1 MKIKGDDISPRQQR
15 IDQNNNIQ
23 DSVYLQHHLSTTR
36 KFNWKVQLFFNI
48 RRKHFSS
55 KLVLKLATTQSQQN
69 ADCCNTHCCW
79 ESGFCMSLL
88 WTFSCNICTD
98 WASELIARKVLSG
111 PTRFMGLMLGWPGL
125 DQRHMLNTL
134 LDLLHAYYTAWIYW
148 GALWNLQD
156 ASAPMDSWEG
166 FTSCNISSRWLLSSI
181 VSCFTPRQSK
191 AGAVQT
197 RESSALTKK
206 SRFSEAFVWCVQLG
220 ILWVV
225 ESKCLQAKFLSL
237 RYSTSH
243 SNDGCIFLKPLCHY
257 LKCLSCPRKMF
268 FYRLPTEA
276 VAFCWLDFFAQT
288 PFSLFS
294 LGCTWP

>member
-1 MKIKGDDISPRQQR
+1 M
-15 IDQNNNIQ
+15 
-23 DSVYLQHHLSTTR
+23 
-36 KFNWKVQLFFNI
+36 
-48 RRKHFSS
+48 
-55 KLVLKLATTQSQQN
+55 LKLATTQSQQN

-156 ASAPMDSWEG
+156 ASAPIDSWEG

-181 VSCFTPRQSK
+181 VSCFTPGNQRVEPYRPGR
-191 AGAVQT
+191 AP
-197 RESSALTKK
+197 LTKK
-206 SRFSEAFVWCVQLG
+206 SKAEPTLLRRFCVMCAIVHLVSRRVWMP
-220 ILWVV
+220 
-225 ESKCLQAKFLSL
+225 SS
-237 RYSTSH
+237 
-243 SNDGCIFLKPLCHY
+243 
-257 LKCLSCPRKMF
+257 
-268 FYRLPTEA
+268 
-276 VAFCWLDFFAQT
+276 
-288 PFSLFS
+288 
-294 LGCTWP
+294 

>member
-1 MKIKGDDISPRQQR
+1 M
-15 IDQNNNIQ
+15 
-23 DSVYLQHHLSTTR
+23 
-36 KFNWKVQLFFNI
+36 
-48 RRKHFSS
+48 
-55 KLVLKLATTQSQQN
+55 LKLATTESQQN
-69 ADCCNTHCCW
+69 ADCCNTHCC
-79 ESGFCMSLL
+79 CMSLL
-88 WTFSCNICTD
+88 WTVSCNVCTD

-197 RESSALTKK
+197 RESSPHKK
-206 SRFSEAFVWCVQLG
+206 VTLLRGFCVMCAIGHLVSRRV
-220 ILWVV
+220 
-225 ESKCLQAKFLSL
+225 
-237 RYSTSH
+237 
-243 SNDGCIFLKPLCHY
+243 
-257 LKCLSCPRKMF
+257 KM
-268 FYRLPTEA
+268 P
-276 VAFCWLDFFAQT
+276 
-288 PFSLFS
+288 SS
-294 LGCTWP
+294 